1 MTSPNEFQTTF
12 ARLKR
17 ILKKYEKALTV
28 KIDKPTTYY
37 LDAGYSE
44 QFKKVIFFGAVVIN
58 KNYVSFH
65 LIPVYAFPDL
75 LKGISPALKKR
86 MQGKSCFNFT
96 TVDDNMLTELAKL
109 TEKGIARFRRAKWL
123 NHKSKINIQKSK

>member
-1 MTSPNEFQTTF
+1 MPTNKEFENTF
-12 ARLKR
+12 VRLKR
-17 ILKKYEKALTV
+17 ILKKYEKTLTV

-75 LKGISPALKKR
+75 LRGISPVLKKR

-96 TVDDNMLTELAKL
+96 TIDDKMLTELAKL

-123 NHKSKINIQKSK
+123 NQKSRINNQKFK